1 MQGFKMSLIDQE
13 KQNKE
18 NKCVAC
24 NNFFSSSFIFPLCK
38 NCFEKDVKKSLKII
52 EKQLNDFIEKQK
64 QINDLYSKLNDEIK
78 KGKNI
83 ELKYKYQI
91 DLLNLEA
98 TKRKIEIDI
107 DINKKVLELNKQ
119 HAKEIKTKMGWK

>member
-1 MQGFKMSLIDQE
+1 MQGFKMSLIDQND
-13 KQNKE
+13 NKE

-24 NNFFSSSFIFPLCK
+24 NKIFLSSFVFPLCK
-38 NCFEKDVKKSLKII
+38 NCFEKDVKKSLEII

-64 QINDLYSKLNDEIK
+64 QINDLYSKLSDEINK
-78 KGKNI
+78 NKNI

-91 DLLNLEA
+91 DLLNLES

-107 DINKKVLELNKQ
+107 EINKKALELNKQ
-119 HAKEIKTKMGWK
+119 HAKEIKTKMN